1 VPPAGPLDEAAVGAV
16 VEGLRERLP
25 ARPAAEWVDQLRAA
39 GIAAAPVQG
48 YGDIRDDPQVR
59 ANGYLVEMDHPEHGH
74 ITVVGMPILF
84 DREPMTSSTPPPSYG
99 EHTERYLEEL
109 GYSWDEI
116 TQLRDAKAY

>member
-1 VPPAGPLDEAAVGAV
+1 
-16 VEGLRERLP
+16 
-25 ARPAAEWVDQLRAA
+25 
-39 GIAAAPVQG
+39 
-48 YGDIRDDPQVR
+48 VR